1 MAEVCVNLLLQKL
14 QEEEKLL
21 SSIRVDFERISDEL
35 QFMKTFLRVAE
46 SMEDSNFDLKL
57 WLLKVIEIVYYMD
70 DALDDFRLNLTRN
83 NRYGIFASVRE
94 LFWCISTSKDRFRL
108 SLKMQD
114 MKSRVKDISMQHRR
128 YCIKHEMIVESW
140 SSGNAEN
147 LPRKGETYL
156 LEKANPVGIQG
167 HKQKLINWIVEGKS
181 DRQVVSVVGVGG
193 LGKSTLVKRV
203 YDDAEVKKHFK
214 FHAWITVSQ
223 FSTIEELLKD
233 LIHQLFHVLHKA
245 DPLLVDRMSQSKSE
259 VIRVANEFLQQKRY
273 LIVLDNVWDAKVTDA
288 FEQTLP
294 DNNYGS
300 RILLTAREATVAS
313 GTRSPV
319 KVFTLT
325 PLSAYDSWTLFSSKV
340 FRSTI
345 CPPSLEALSNKILT
359 RCEGLPLAIGAI
371 SGVLATKSKSRIEQ
385 WEKIDRSLGD
395 NEKTMNVRKVLLLSY
410 NFLPYYLKSC
420 LLYLSLFPV
429 GQPIRCSRLVRLW
442 ISEGFVNERGAMPL
456 EQVAET
462 YLNELIYRSLVQ
474 VTETTIDGRVKS
486 CRIHDLV
493 YEMLISKAKDLNFL
507 MTVKN
512 EGEIWL
518 EKARRLSIHHST
530 PSIEQQI
537 APRLRSL
544 IISGKIESPVF
555 NLFLDRLR
563 LLQVLDLEGTQL
575 KEFPKQI
582 VKLRLLKYLSL
593 RKTKV
598 ELIPRSIGN
607 LQNLETLD
615 LKHACV
621 TELPTEIL
629 KLQKLQHLLVYH
641 YEISSEDKI
650 HKKYGVKVPNDI
662 GSLQSVQKLC
672 FIEANDEGSKL
683 MKELG
688 KLNNLRRLGITKL
701 RKENGKALSSSIEKL
716 INLRALSITSM
727 TEKETIDLDH
737 ICYPPQY
744 LQRLYLA
751 GNLERVPDWI
761 SSLDCLVKVVL
772 KWSRLSSDP
781 ALSLQNL
788 PKLVHL
794 ELIQAYEGTRLCLQ
808 RQGFRSLKFLG
819 LNKLEELQVM
829 EVEKGAMPHL
839 EKLVIQSCYS
849 MVSVPSGIEQLFE
862 LKVVEFI
869 NMPIELIMK
878 VDPNTEHGDHWKVKH
893 VPEVHFSYSNDGNW
907 DVFSLNS
914 SRKDTY

>member
-46 SMEDSNFDLKL
+46 STDNSNLDLKL

-70 DALDDFRLNLTRN
+70 DALDDFKLNLARN
-83 NRYGIFASVRE
+83 NRCGFFASVRN
-94 LFWCISTSKDRFRL
+94 LIWCISTSKGRFRL

-114 MKSRVKDISMQHRR
+114 VKSRVKDVSLQQKR
-128 YCIKHEMIVESW
+128 CFIKHEMIVESFI
-140 SSGNAEN
+140 SSDGLNI
-147 LPRKGETYL
+147 PKKGETYP
-156 LEKANPVGIQG
+156 LEEANPVGIEV
-167 HKQKLINWIVEGKS
+167 HKRKLINWIVEGKS

-214 FHAWITVSQ
+214 FRAWITVSQ
-223 FSTIEELLKD
+223 FSTIEDLLKN

-245 DPLLVDRMSQSKSE
+245 DPMLVDGMSESKTRVTR
-259 VIRVANEFLQQKRY
+259 VINEFLQQKRY
-273 LIVLDNVWDAKVTDA
+273 IIVLDNVWDAKVTDA
-288 FEQTLP
+288 FEHTLP

-300 RILLTAREATVAS
+300 RILLTTREATVAS
-313 GTRSPV
+313 STSSPV
-319 KVFTLT
+319 KVF
-325 PLSAYDSWTLFSSKV
+325 PLSPLSEYDSWTLFSRKV
-340 FRSTI
+340 FRSAY
-345 CPPSLEALSNKILT
+345 CPPSLEALSNKILI
-359 RCEGLPLAIGAI
+359 RCEGLPLAIAAI
-371 SGVLATKSKSRIEQ
+371 SGVLATKSKSRIE
-385 WEKIDRSLGD
+385 WEKIVRSLGD
-395 NEKTMNVRKVLLLSY
+395 DEKTMSMKSLLSLSY
-410 NFLPYYLKSC
+410 NLLPYYLKSC

-429 GQPIRCSRLVRLW
+429 GQPINRSRLVRLW
-442 ISEGFVNERGAMPL
+442 ISEGFVIERGAMTL

-474 VTETTIDGRVKS
+474 VTETTVDRRVKS

-493 YEMLISKAKDLNFL
+493 YEMLSSKAKDLNFL

-512 EGEIWL
+512 EGEMWL
-518 EKARRLSIHHST
+518 EKARLLSIYHST

-544 IISGKIESPVF
+544 LMSGKIESPAF

-563 LLQVLDLEGTQL
+563 LLQVLDFEGTQL
-575 KEFPKQI
+575 EEFPKQI
-582 VKLRLLKYLSL
+582 IKLRLLKYLSL
-593 RKTKV
+593 RRTKV
-598 ELIPRSIGN
+598 KLIPRSIGN

-629 KLQKLQHLLVYH
+629 KLQKLQHLLVYR
-641 YEISSEDKI
+641 YEISPDDKI
-650 HKKYGVKVPNDI
+650 HYKYGVKVPNDI

-672 FIEANDEGSKL
+672 FIEANDEGNKL

-688 KLNNLRRLGITKL
+688 RLKNLRRLGITKL
-701 RKENGKALSSSIEKL
+701 RRENCKALASSINKL

-727 TEKETIDLDH
+727 TERETIDLGQIGD
-737 ICYPPQY
+737 PPQY

-751 GNLERVPDWI
+751 GNLERVPEWI

-781 ALSLQNL
+781 VLSLQNL

-794 ELIQAYEGTRLCLQ
+794 ELIQAYEGTRLCFR

-819 LNKLEELQVM
+819 LNKLEELEVM

-839 EKLVIQSCYS
+839 EKLVIHSCYS
-849 MVSVPSGIEQLFE
+849 MVSVPLGIEQLLE

-878 VDPNTEHGDHWKVKH
+878 VDPNAEHGDHWKVEH